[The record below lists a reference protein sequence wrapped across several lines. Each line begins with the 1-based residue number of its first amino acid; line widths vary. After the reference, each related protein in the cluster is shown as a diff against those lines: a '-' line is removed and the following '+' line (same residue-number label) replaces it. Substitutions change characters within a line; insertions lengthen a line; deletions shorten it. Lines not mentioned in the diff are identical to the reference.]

1 MNSIKLFN
9 TESFIN
15 ALKAFYEE
23 LKVPVDYLADEPAS
37 PADVLGERYKAT
49 NEAHK
54 LIADVYAL
62 GMVNDAIFDGTG
74 TFKNLAQVKKLKADY
89 DGLLLFGVTLKKRQD
104 NLPITR
110 SQLAEITRAFNR
122 TFPYTP
128 VTIIFK
134 YDNLISFANSERIQY
149 KQEWREGEK
158 IGKVTM
164 LKDVNTQNPH
174 SAHKKILYGLTIN
187 RQKIDSFKLL
197 YNYWQ
202 SVFSLQA
209 LNNQFYSDLQDWFYY
224 ASQNIKLPY
233 KPDYINEKEN
243 IKNFLVRLLARTMF
257 CWFVKE
263 KGLIKTELLELND
276 WQQNKYKLTNDIDD
290 KNFLESNSY
299 YRGILQNIFFNA
311 LNQKEK
317 KSTKDFGW
325 TKYWNPDFK
334 VEWLT
339 NIPYLNGGIFDKLD
353 EDNAKESIE
362 DTVFKVPNFLFYGI
376 EEKTEV
382 TTGRGARATTSIE
395 KVEHKG
401 LNGILKSYKFTL
413 DENTPFEEDIALD
426 PEMLGLVFENLL
438 AELDP
443 NLEESTIKSIR
454 KQTGSYYTPRKVIF
468 EMVNDSLNLYLS
480 KYIDTN
486 YSSIKEVKA
495 KVNDL
500 VYYNILK
507 EGDTVFEQAV
517 VDALDQYKILD
528 PACGSGAFPMG
539 MLHRMVDLL
548 KLVDDKNE
556 KWIELKLKNVDK
568 TQRIEFKKV
577 LTSHLDDYGRKLG
590 IIRDS
595 IYGIDIQPLAVQITK
610 LRFFISLL
618 IDQKTAKGITPMPNI
633 ETKIICADSLKNIK
647 PDLFS
652 KDAISKLID
661 ARARYYQP
669 DISQKE
675 RQTIGDEIIDVL
687 DVAFPS
693 FSFQVTS
700 KRIAGQNKE
709 LLRHWFTHGTLAAP
723 FFNMDFFYPEL
734 AETGGFDCIIGNPP
748 YGGTKISDEV
758 RTALDIESKDPYGAF
773 IARFMQRST
782 DGIPKVTP
790 LKHGGVLAYI
800 VSDTFMTIKSHLKLR
815 KHLMQNYVHKMLR
828 VHPDTFNATV
838 NTVVMIAERNTQK
851 EIDDKH
857 ICLMADLTNISIHDN
872 YEHFVEV
879 LNLTKGVDFESAKSN
894 ISNEEYAIYYY
905 PQALIKTNS
914 NLPFFVASPKLF
926 ALMNDSGKDLKKGI
940 KEIDRKQVQVRK
952 IAMNGKEI
960 EVVKLGDIADVKVGL
975 QTGDNNAYL
984 FQKPEARGNYRS
996 IEDYKEFLLSDADLD
1011 KIRNDDKLRLAVI
1024 DKGISK
1030 GNAKSERYFEGRYII
1045 PHDKGGESDADT
1057 GWLPNYW
1064 VDTNYFI
1071 DWSEW
1076 AVDRMKNFTIAD
1088 RIREYDEDK
1097 TILPHYETTAAGI
1110 LRSPDTYFKKGIDY
1124 SQTGVYCPTF
1134 RSNSAANYNTEATTI
1149 FGSFEVNSFLG
1160 FLTSKTTRFFI
1171 KNFIDNT
1178 VHASADKLKETT
1190 IICNSEIETIKKLVS
1205 NIVKKQKSN
1214 PRYDYA
1220 SHEQIE
1226 IDKLVYE
1233 AYGLNAED
1241 VQEVENWYARRY
1253 AKLSAA
1259 QKANLRALGKSDD
1272 YLALYGLK

>member
-1 MNSIKLFN
+1 LVYRKQQMNSINKFH
-9 TESFIN
+9 TDTFIN
-15 ALKAFYEE
+15 ALKAFFEE
-23 LKVPVDYLADEPAS
+23 LKVPVDYLADEPTSAS
-37 PADVLGERYKAT
+37 EILGDNFKT
-49 NEAHK
+49 NNEAYK
-54 LIADVYAL
+54 LVSDVYAL
-62 GMVNDAIFDGTG
+62 GMVNDAIFEGTE

-89 DGLLLFGVTLKKRQD
+89 DGLLIFGVTLNKRKD
-104 NLPITR
+104 DLPITR
-110 SQLAEITRAFNR
+110 SHLAEITRAFNK

-128 VTIIFK
+128 ATIIFK
-134 YDNLISFANSERIQY
+134 YSNLISFANSERIKF

-158 IGKVTM
+158 VGKVTM
-164 LKDVNTQNPH
+164 LKDVDTAKPH
-174 SAHKKILYGLTIN
+174 SAHLKILAGLSIDTN
-187 RQKIDSFKLL
+187 KIDCFQSL

-202 SVFSLQA
+202 TVFSLQA

-263 KGLIKTELLELND
+263 KGLIKNELLELTD
-276 WQQNKYKLTNDIDD
+276 WQQNKYKLTDDIDD
-290 KNFLESNSY
+290 NKFLKSNSY

-317 KSTKDFGW
+317 KTKKDFGW
-325 TKYWNPDFK
+325 TKYWNHDFK
-334 VEWLT
+334 VDWLT

-362 DTVFKVPNFLFYGI
+362 DTVLKVPNFLFYGI
-376 EEKTEV
+376 EEETEV
-382 TTGRGARATTSIE
+382 TTGRGSRATTSIE

-480 KYIDTN
+480 KYINSN
-486 YSSIKEVKA
+486 YPSIKDLKA

-539 MLHRMVDLL
+539 MLHRIVDLL
-548 KLVDDKNE
+548 KLVDNKNE
-556 KWIELKLKNVDK
+556 KWVELKLKNVDK
-568 TQRIEFKKV
+568 AQRTEFKKV

-618 IDQKTAKGITPMPNI
+618 IDQKTAKGIIPMPNI
-633 ETKIICADSLKNIK
+633 ETKIICADSLKNIQA
-647 PDLFS
+647 DLFS
-652 KDAISKLID
+652 KDVISKLID

-675 RQTIGDEIIDVL
+675 RQSIGDEIIDVL

-693 FSFQVTS
+693 FSFQVTG

-734 AETGGFDCIIGNPP
+734 SETGGFDCIIGNPP
-748 YGGTKISDEV
+748 YGGTKISDDV

-773 IARFMQRST
+773 IARFLNSYNE
-782 DGIPKVTP
+782 PTP
-790 LKHGGVLAYI
+790 LKNGGVLAYI

-838 NTVVMIAERNTQK
+838 NTVVMLAERNTQK
-851 EIDDKH
+851 EIGEKH

-879 LNLTKGVDFESAKSN
+879 LNLTKGVDFESMKTN
-894 ISNEEYAIYYY
+894 ISNEAHAIYYY
-905 PQALIKTNS
+905 PQTLIKTNS

-926 ALMNDSGKDLKKGI
+926 ALMNDSGKDLKKGL
-940 KEIDRKQVQVRK
+940 KEIDGKQVQVRK
-952 IAMNGKEI
+952 IPMNGKEI
-960 EVVKLGDIADVKVGL
+960 EVVKLGDIADVRKGID
-975 QTGDNNAYL
+975 TGDNHKFLLQNI
-984 FQKPEARGNYRS
+984 ESRGNYNDVS
-996 IEDYKEFLLSDADLD
+996 PFIKFILSEEELQEISNNNELKELIKYKGFSLKSGD
-1011 KIRNDDKLRLAVI
+1011 KNYF
-1024 DKGISK
+1024 KGK
-1030 GNAKSERYFEGRYII
+1030 YII
-1045 PHDKGGESDADT
+1045 PYEKGGESDIES
-1057 GWLPNYW
+1057 GWLPNYY
-1064 VDTNYFI
+1064 VPNSYFI
-1071 DWSEW
+1071 DWSENSVKKLFLGQNNESNQATLRNQDYW
-1076 AVDRMKNFTIAD
+1076 FKLGLTFSLTGYYAPTVRLKSPSMFDNKSSGVFTAYDELITLSILTSKIQRFLMKNFLMHTVDTQVGVFDDSSFVINSSND
-1088 RIREYDEDK
+1088 KVLRNRIENIIK
-1097 TILPHYETTAAGI
+1097 T
-1110 LRSPDTYFKKGIDY
+1110 
-1124 SQTGVYCPTF
+1124 
-1134 RSNSAANYNTEATTI
+1134 
-1149 FGSFEVNSFLG
+1149 
-1160 FLTSKTTRFFI
+1160 
-1171 KNFIDNT
+1171 
-1178 VHASADKLKETT
+1178 
-1190 IICNSEIETIKKLVS
+1190 
-1205 NIVKKQKSN
+1205 QKSN

-1259 QKANLRALGKSDD
+1259 QKANLRAFGKSDD
-1272 YLALYGLK
+1272 YLELYGLK